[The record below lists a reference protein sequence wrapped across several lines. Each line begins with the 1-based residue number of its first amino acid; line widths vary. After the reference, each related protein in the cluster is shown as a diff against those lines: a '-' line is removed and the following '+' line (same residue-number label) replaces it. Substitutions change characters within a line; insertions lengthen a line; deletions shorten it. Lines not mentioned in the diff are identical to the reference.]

1 MLSFEEKVELINNL
15 LEENELGLMVLTDYC
30 EAYIDTMVCK
40 KGEIYFTGFCDGQT
54 FKIDVDSIIEVYS
67 VIEDDE
73 QEFVS
78 DKLLATL
85 K

>member
-1 MLSFEEKVELINNL
+1 MLSFEGKVELINNL
-15 LEENELGLMVLTDYC
+15 LEENELGLMVLADYC
-30 EAYIDTMVCK
+30 EAYIDKMVRK

-54 FKIDVDSIIEVYS
+54 FKVDVDSIVEVYS
-67 VIEDDE
+67 VVEDDE
-73 QEFVS
+73 QEFIS